1 MKKHLVPGW
10 WMKNGVVKG
19 CGRSIPFI
27 LICIFGGASTE
38 MAAQEPLA
46 SGSRVRVTAPDCAL
60 RGQAATFRALRAD
73 TLVLE
78 TDGVPLTVEGG
89 GSGESPC

>member
-27 LICIFGGASTE
+27 LICIFGGATE
-38 MAAQEPLA
+38 PVNDN
-46 SGSRVRVTAPDCAL
+46 G
-60 RGQAATFRALRAD
+60 
-73 TLVLE
+73 TLY
-78 TDGVPLTVEGG
+78 GIN
-89 GSGESPC
+89 